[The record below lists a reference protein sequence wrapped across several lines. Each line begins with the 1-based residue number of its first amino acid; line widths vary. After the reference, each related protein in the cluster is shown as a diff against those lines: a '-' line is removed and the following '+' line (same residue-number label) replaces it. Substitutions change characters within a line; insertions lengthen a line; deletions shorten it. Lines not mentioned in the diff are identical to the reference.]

1 MMLLKWF
8 KSEKGTLRCL
18 IFMGEQHIPIKITE
32 QLAHIHQLNNLELA
46 QNGNY
51 TLLVTIIAIIYSG
64 SN

>member
-1 MMLLKWF
+1 MVQVRERHLKVPY
-8 KSEKGTLRCL
+8 LY
-18 IFMGEQHIPIKITE
+18 GEQHMPIKITE